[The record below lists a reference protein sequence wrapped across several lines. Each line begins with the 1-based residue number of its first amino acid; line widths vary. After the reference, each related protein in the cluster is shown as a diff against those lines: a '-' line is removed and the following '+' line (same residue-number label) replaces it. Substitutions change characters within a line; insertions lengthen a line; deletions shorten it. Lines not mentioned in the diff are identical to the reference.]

1 VCIAES
7 KSSCDRRSRQQSF
20 FYWQKYSLVCAQ
32 SHFVMYVQETTPS
45 GLLWVFIIKRQKSIR
60 RLVKQ
65 IIAPAAAV
73 SLQKAIDTHR

>member
-1 VCIAES
+1 
-7 KSSCDRRSRQQSF
+7 
-20 FYWQKYSLVCAQ
+20 
-32 SHFVMYVQETTPS
+32 MYVQETTPS